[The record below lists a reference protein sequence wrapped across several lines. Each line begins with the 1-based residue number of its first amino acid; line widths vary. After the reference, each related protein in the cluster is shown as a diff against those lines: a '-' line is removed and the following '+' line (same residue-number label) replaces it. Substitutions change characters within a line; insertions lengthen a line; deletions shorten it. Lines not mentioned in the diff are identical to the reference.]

1 MAERVGF
8 EPTWGAMPPA
18 DFESEPFDRFGT
30 SPDGFA
36 RIAYAPLSIEQL
48 WQDA

>member
-1 MAERVGF
+1 MFNGLESLAERVGF

-30 SPDGFA
+30 SPITYSVG
-36 RIAYAPLSIEQL
+36 LKKSL
-48 WQDA
+48 TL